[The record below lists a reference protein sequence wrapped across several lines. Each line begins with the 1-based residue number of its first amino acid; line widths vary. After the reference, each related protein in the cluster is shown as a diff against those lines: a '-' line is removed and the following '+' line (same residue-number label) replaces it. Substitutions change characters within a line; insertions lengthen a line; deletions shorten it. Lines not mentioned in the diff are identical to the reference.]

1 MQGVLVVER
10 IVLECLEKYPQ
21 RFFSIQRDT
30 GLNHNLL
37 INVLSILLMRGM
49 IHFKNSEYSLNLS
62 KKDDWVN
69 NVNDKTFLKVELK
82 ELFSSLVN
90 EYYKKT
96 KNKDVSLNVQKV
108 WLTREERKKLQAKL
122 EEIKFFLRRIENKRK
137 FYPQNEIT
145 KEKQILIWG
154 ASPYHVLID
163 NIINNV

>member
-21 RFFSIQRDT
+21 RFFAIQKDT

-62 KKDDWVN
+62 KKPNWVN
-69 NVNDKTFLKVELK
+69 NINDKTFVKVELK

-90 EYYKKT
+90 EYYKKE
-96 KNKDVSLNVQKV
+96 KSSDVSLNIQKI
-108 WLTREERKKLQAKL
+108 WLTKEERKKLQSKL
-122 EEIKFFLRRIENKRK
+122 EDIKCFIKRIENKRK

-154 ASPYHVLID
+154 ASPYHTLI
-163 NIINNV
+163 NSIINNV